1 VNYRASKLSE
11 SAQKL
16 RRQIKRKLIKLGK
29 LDEVQ
34 VVKVK
39 KETTKKAVEAKAAS

>member
-1 VNYRASKLSE
+1 VNYRANKLSE

-39 KETTKKAVEAKAAS
+39 KEAPKKSVKAAA